1 MRPERRW
8 RLDAHCRGEANEIFF
23 PKLPAPRGED
33 PYAEARKLCA
43 ECSVTD
49 ECYELSLDFVAAG
62 DNYGFFGGLSP
73 AERRQRR
80 AAEGFVP
87 PFVVTRSS
95 AGLIVRK
102 RKGR

>member
-49 ECYELSLDFVAAG
+49 ECYELWLLAITTVSSVVCRQPNAG
-62 DNYGFFGGLSP
+62 SG
-73 AERRQRR
+73 ERQK
-80 AAEGFVP
+80 ASCL
-87 PFVVTRSS
+87 RSS
-95 AGLIVRK
+95 
-102 RKGR
+102 